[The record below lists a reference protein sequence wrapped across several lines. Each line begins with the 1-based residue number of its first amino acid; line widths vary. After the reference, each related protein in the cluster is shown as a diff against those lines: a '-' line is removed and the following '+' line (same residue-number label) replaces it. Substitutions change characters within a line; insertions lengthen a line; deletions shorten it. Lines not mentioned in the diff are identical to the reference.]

1 MDIQTT
7 LREISASGMSDAEIG
22 IAIGAPQSIVTRL
35 RNGNHKTTSWERG
48 QAISLLHAKRCAHAA
63 DQPAAEPP
71 EQAA

>member
-35 RNGNHKTTSWERG
+35 RNGNHKTTNWERG
-48 QAISLLHAKRCAHAA
+48 QAIAGLHAKRCPPAPV
-63 DQPAAEPP
+63 QPAPGAEK
-71 EQAA
+71 AA